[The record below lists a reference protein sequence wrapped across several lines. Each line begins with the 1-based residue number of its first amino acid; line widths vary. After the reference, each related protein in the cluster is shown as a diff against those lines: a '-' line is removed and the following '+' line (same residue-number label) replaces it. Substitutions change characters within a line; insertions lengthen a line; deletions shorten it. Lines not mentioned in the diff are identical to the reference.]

1 MFGQN
6 FFPTPLE
13 VIEQMLDGYPL
24 YEKTVF
30 EPSAGRGDIVSY
42 CKRQGANVIACELN
56 DDLRKIVA
64 TKCQVIGE
72 DCMKITAEQI
82 SHVDYI
88 VMNPP
93 FSHDEQHVLHMW
105 NIAPAGCKII
115 ALINWNTYERAYY
128 RTRQE
133 LRELI
138 NVYGQCRNL
147 GDVFTMA
154 DRKTGVIVGLVNLVK
169 PGQSNTEFDGF
180 FMEEDVEAQANGI
193 MPYDFIRDIVNRYVG
208 AVKIFDEQLEAAEK
222 MNTLTDQ
229 FFSSKLAVSV
239 TNGEKPVKRNEF
251 KKDLQ
256 KEAWQFIFRKLDMEK
271 YNTRSLKSD
280 LNAFVEKQTEV
291 PFTMRN
297 IYKMLEIIVGT
308 HQSRMDKAMLD
319 AFDGITKHYDE
330 NRWNVEGW
338 KTNDCY
344 LVNKRFIIPWMTR
357 ISYTGYM
364 ELNYSNNAE
373 IIDDLTKALCW
384 LMGYKYED
392 FGNFQ
397 SFFWRMNN
405 LNFGE
410 WYYTGFFKFRGYK
423 KGSMHFEFQNEEVW
437 ERFNRKV
444 AELKGYP
451 LPEKIKTKTRKAA

>member
-1 MFGQN
+1 
-6 FFPTPLE
+6 
-13 VIEQMLDGYPL
+13 
-24 YEKTVF
+24 
-30 EPSAGRGDIVSY
+30 
-42 CKRQGANVIACELN
+42 
-56 DDLRKIVA
+56 
-64 TKCQVIGE
+64 
-72 DCMKITAEQI
+72 
-82 SHVDYI
+82 
-88 VMNPP
+88 
-93 FSHDEQHVLHMW
+93 
-105 NIAPAGCKII
+105 
-115 ALINWNTYERAYY
+115 
-128 RTRQE
+128 
-133 LRELI
+133 
-138 NVYGQCRNL
+138 
-147 GDVFTMA
+147 
-154 DRKTGVIVGLVNLVK
+154 
-169 PGQSNTEFDGF
+169 
-180 FMEEDVEAQANGI
+180 
-193 MPYDFIRDIVNRYVG
+193 
-208 AVKIFDEQLEAAEK
+208 
-222 MNTLTDQ
+222 
-229 FFSSKLAVSV
+229 
-239 TNGEKPVKRNEF
+239 
-251 KKDLQ
+251 
-256 KEAWQFIFRKLDMEK
+256 
-271 YNTRSLKSD
+271 
-280 LNAFVEKQTEV
+280 
-291 PFTMRN
+291 
-297 IYKMLEIIVGT
+297 MLEIIVGT